1 MVISFSHILVISIL
15 HSFSLVLVDENSK
28 RVSLVLVEENS
39 KRFSLLLVDE
49 KLHFSQLL
57 VKMFSLFKPI
67 QLGKYRFLTL

>member
-28 RVSLVLVEENS
+28 RFSLV
-39 KRFSLLLVDE
+39 LVDE

-67 QLGKYRFLTL
+67 QFGKYRFLTL